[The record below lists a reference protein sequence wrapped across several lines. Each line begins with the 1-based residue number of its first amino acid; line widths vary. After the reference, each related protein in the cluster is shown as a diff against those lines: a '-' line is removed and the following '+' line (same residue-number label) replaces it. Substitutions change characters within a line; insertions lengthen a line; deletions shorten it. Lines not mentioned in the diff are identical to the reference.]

1 MKRLTD
7 DDIKFR
13 SKQFAKAL
21 VKHKGD
27 KAKAWHE
34 LFPKC
39 TPKTA
44 VEQASRHITKYPQTK
59 TYITEAFD
67 KHGVSIDY
75 AIKNIKGLCKHKK
88 PFIYN
93 NKLLQVDDGTVQLN
107 ANVAV
112 LKAHGAIQSDG
123 SKTTNNIQNNLNVD
137 AGAMEQL
144 NSRIEKVL
152 TMFNLNETSEV
163 SLKDKSVT
171 AHSNTSDDKDIVDV

>member
-1 MKRLTD
+1 M
-7 DDIKFR
+7 
-13 SKQFAKAL
+13 
-21 VKHKGD
+21 
-27 KAKAWHE
+27 
-34 LFPKC
+34 
-39 TPKTA
+39 
-44 VEQASRHITKYPQTK
+44 
-59 TYITEAFD
+59 
-67 KHGVSIDY
+67 
-75 AIKNIKGLCKHKK
+75 
-88 PFIYN
+88 
-93 NKLLQVDDGTVQLN
+93 QLN

-144 NSRIEKVL
+144 NSRINKVL